1 MFWFIFQELQDNFH
15 DFTAIN
21 NIETIIGSAIYL
33 LCIVLFFPL
42 RKRYLKLKLE
52 LLQKY
57 TYLQL
62 CIFLQKFRITQIV
75 LCHFARRPRL
85 QTMPVPFEK
94 ASRSDDH
101 QDHLQKQNINPIS
114 LSKLI
119 KKNLQKW
126 LQVYIKVSKSRKQFT
141 WCLQFSQK

>member
-1 MFWFIFQELQDNFH
+1 MFWFISKSSKRSSKNNFY

-21 NIETIIGSAIYL
+21 NIVSITGSAIYVHTYSAL
-33 LCIVLFFPL
+33 YFFPL
-42 RKRYLKLKLE
+42 RKQYLKLKLK

-85 QTMPVPFEK
+85 QTMLVPFEK
-94 ASRSDDH
+94 NDKIGRS
-101 QDHLQKQNINPIS
+101 LFSKPSLKIMTANAIFWIS
-114 LSKLI
+114 LGI
-119 KKNLQKW
+119 FRD
-126 LQVYIKVSKSRKQFT
+126 YG
-141 WCLQFSQK
+141 